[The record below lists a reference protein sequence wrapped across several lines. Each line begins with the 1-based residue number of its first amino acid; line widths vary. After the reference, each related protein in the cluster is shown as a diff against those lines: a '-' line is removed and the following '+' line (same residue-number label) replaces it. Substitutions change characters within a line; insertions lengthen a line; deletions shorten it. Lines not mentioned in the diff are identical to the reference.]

1 MTAYYCAASFHTGLH
16 PSQISTYSS
25 LAGALTPVSPP
36 SLFTSPSR
44 RRVPQTAC
52 KKVSNPAFE
61 PIAFDYFEQARQ
73 GVALRDF
80 TVKSQTGI
88 NQILSGANEPVLA
101 TAGIHKLDL
110 RIMWVGYEHMGSSFS
125 FPVSRTT
132 TKGQL
137 VAQIAKLLRTFCE
150 NAKASASSA
159 PAWRIAPDAISFEQL
174 YLVALY
180 SFGGAVCQVD
190 LAVDPTPEPK
200 LVNERY

>member
-1 MTAYYCAASFHTGLH
+1 MIAVAPRIYQQTCTWSIYNPLPTRISVSTPRSTSGLPTCPTSTKYLHPRFSLIMTAYYCAASFHTGLH

-36 SLFTSPSR
+36 TLFTSPSR

-52 KKVSNPAFE
+52 KKVSSPAFE

-110 RIMWVGYEHMGSSFS
+110 RIM
-125 FPVSRTT
+125 VSLRYFLFQTT
-132 TKGQL
+132 G
-137 VAQIAKLLRTFCE
+137 V
-150 NAKASASSA
+150 
-159 PAWRIAPDAISFEQL
+159 
-174 YLVALY
+174 
-180 SFGGAVCQVD
+180 
-190 LAVDPTPEPK
+190 
-200 LVNERY
+200 